1 MSSILELGGHRAL
14 VTGGTKGIGHAAAAA
29 TRVRNERRCRSSAPE
44 LLLVEAESSPL
55 PNAETIPAAMR
66 WLVMFVTHNQTGKS
80 DFLPIIL
87 LNICCDCSGPLLAR
101 TGSGGTSAI

>member
-1 MSSILELGGHRAL
+1 MSSILELVGRRAL
-14 VTGGTKGIGHAAAAA
+14 VTGGTKGIGHAAAA

-44 LLLVEAESSPL
+44 LLLIEAESSPL

-80 DFLPIIL
+80 DFLPIL
-87 LNICCDCSGPLLAR
+87 LLKFAATAHGRFCP
-101 TGSGGTSAI
+101 